1 MAKNTTKT
9 TAKTRHPLAQAPLN
23 ELAAELARRKA
34 GLPKLLQR
42 RDRLRAELE
51 QLDAQ
56 IAMLEGLDGSTG
68 RTAPGGGAKKTRK
81 ASGSTGRST
90 GARRSPGGGSTLREK
105 IGEVLGS
112 DPMRPVEI
120 ARTLVERG
128 LHEGGKSLHVQVSTT
143 LAKFDDFAKVARGQ
157 WIRSDGQK

>member
-1 MAKNTTKT
+1 MAKT
-9 TAKTRHPLAQAPLN
+9 TAKTRHPLAQAPLD

-56 IAMLEGLDGSTG
+56 ITMLEGLDHSTG
-68 RTAPGGGAKKTRK
+68 RTASGGGRKKK
-81 ASGSTGRST
+81 PGTGRSASNA
-90 GARRSPGGGSTLREK
+90 GRRASGGRPTLREK
-105 IGEVLGS
+105 IGEVLGT

-120 ARTLVERG
+120 ARALVDRG
-128 LHEGGKSLHVQVSTT
+128 LHEGSKSLHIQVATT
-143 LAKFDDFAKVARGQ
+143 LAKCDDFAKVARGQ
-157 WIRSDGQK
+157 WIRSDGKK